1 MHANILSL
9 SISRSPVRHVVEEK
23 STMTLRSR
31 ILATSTAAGIILA
44 ISSLALAQTP
54 ATNAA
59 KTGYAPVNGLNLYYE
74 IHGTGEPLILLHG
87 GVVGIAMFGPN
98 LGALSEKRRVIAVE
112 LQGHGH
118 TADIDRPLSFE
129 AMADDIAGLMKYL
142 GIERA
147 DIMGYSL
154 GGGVA
159 LQTAIRHPQSVR
171 KLVVVSAPFKRD
183 GFYLEVL
190 AAMAQMGPAAGERM
204 KQSPLSQLYPNVN
217 WPVLFTKL
225 GDLLRKDYDWS
236 KDVAAIKAPTML
248 VFADADAVR
257 PAHIV
262 EFFGLLGGGQKD
274 AGLDGSGRPVA
285 QLAILPGLTHY
296 NISSS
301 PALATAVAP
310 FLDAPMPGPK

>member
-1 MHANILSL
+1 
-9 SISRSPVRHVVEEK
+9 
-23 STMTLRSR
+23 MTLRSR
-31 ILATSTAAGIILA
+31 FLKTSIAAGFILAA
-44 ISSLALAQTP
+44 SSFAFAQTHMP
-54 ATNAA
+54 SVVI

-74 IHGTGEPLILLHG
+74 IHGAGEPLILIHG
-87 GVVGIAMFGPN
+87 GVVGITMFGSN
-98 LGALSEKRRVIAVE
+98 LDALSQNRQVIAVE

-118 TADIDRPLSFE
+118 TADIDRPLSYE
-129 AMADDIAGLMKYL
+129 AMADDIYGLMKFL
-142 GIERA
+142 SIEHA
-147 DIMGYSL
+147 DVMGYSL

-183 GFYLEVL
+183 GFYPEVL
-190 AAMAQMGPAAGERM
+190 AAMAQMGPAAAAGM
-204 KQSPLSQLYPNVN
+204 KQSPLSQLYPNGN
-217 WPVLFTKL
+217 WAVLFTKL

-236 KDVAAIKAPTML
+236 KEVAAIKAPTLL

-262 EFFGLLGGGQKD
+262 EFFGLLGGGLKD

-285 QLAILPGLTHY
+285 ELAILPGLTHY

-301 PALATAVAP
+301 PALATAVSP
-310 FLDAPMPGPK
+310 FLDAAMPGHK